1 MNITTAQ
8 QLCLVEDD
16 ASIADALIS
25 HFEGHGFVVDHFA
38 DGAQGLKALQ
48 SKTYDAAMLDVMLPH
63 VNGLDICKSLRSQSI
78 QTPILMLT
86 ALDTEADRVIG
97 LELGADDY
105 LPKPFGLRECLAR
118 VKALIRRAS
127 VNHAEPEVSERL
139 LEFGEVQMNPATRT
153 AMVEHQVLDLTAK
166 EFDLLLYLARH
177 PDVVFSRSQLL
188 DAVWGYGYE
197 GYEHT
202 VNTHINRLRNKLHQF
217 TAVEI
222 IHTVWGVGYK
232 FIVPELSHA

>member
-1 MNITTAQ
+1 MNISSPH

-25 HFEGHGFVVDHFA
+25 HFEGHGFNVDYFA

-48 SKTYDAAMLDVMLPH
+48 SRRYDAAMLDVMLPH

-86 ALDTEADRVIG
+86 ALDTEVDRVIG

-127 VNHAEPEVSERL
+127 VGQPEPEISERL
-139 LEFGEVQMNPATRT
+139 LVIGEIKINPATRT
-153 AMVEHQVLDLTAK
+153 ALVDQQVLDLTAK
-166 EFDLLLYLARH
+166 EFDLLLYLARR
-177 PDVVFSRSQLL
+177 PEVVFSRSQLL

-202 VNTHINRLRNKLHQF
+202 VNTHMNRLRNKLHQL
-217 TAVEI
+217 TADEI